1 MVSHNNAVPQSK
13 WKKQWTN
20 RTKLFFD
27 QPAKAKKRQELR
39 IKKAKNVFPRP
50 TELLR
55 PVVRLSGRRYNRRV
69 VLGRGFSVEEL
80 KQAGIPLQFAKTVGI
95 AIDTRRRDLSEERL
109 QANVQRLQEY
119 KQRIVLF
126 PRQKGTLK
134 KGPIADSE
142 TTKVESQVKGTVL
155 PIKKEVAAVET
166 REITKQEKESSAVR
180 AIVKARKSIKQY
192 SYLQKKKNKVTTQAP
207 QGTVTT
213 DEQ

>member
-20 RTKLFFD
+20 RVKLFFD
-27 QPAKAKKRQELR
+27 GPAKAKKRQELR

-69 VLGRGFSVEEL
+69 ALGRGFSVEEL

-95 AIDTRRRDLSEERL
+95 AIDTRRKDLSEERL

-119 KQRIVLF
+119 KQRVVLF
-126 PRQKGTLK
+126 PRKKGTVK
-134 KGPIADSE
+134 KGPIADAQVA
-142 TTKVESQVKGTVL
+142 KAESQVRGTVL
-155 PIKKEVAAVET
+155 PVKREVAVVET
-166 REITKQEKESSAVR
+166 RDISAQEKESSAVKS
-180 AIVKARKSIKQY
+180 IVKARKSIKQF
-192 SYLQKKKNKVTTQAP
+192 SYLQKKKNKAVVATPA
-207 QGTVTT
+207 GAVVA
-213 DEQ
+213 DE